1 MASNVPTKPLHDVSF
16 VIIDCNVDI
25 EWETLTNL
33 AKGCLKTGKKI
44 VDGLTFCWVGG
55 VGKLE
60 VDQNALDVEAFKN
73 AIAALDADAE
83 VKKSNLRIIR
93 EGRDKLLQETDW
105 MGNSDVAMSDDWKTY
120 RQALRDLPATT
131 TDPANPVYPTPPT
144 S

>member
-1 MASNVPTKPLHDVSF
+1 MGFEPTPSCHPHF
-16 VIIDCNVDI
+16 NN
-25 EWETLTNL
+25 TLDHSANL
-33 AKGCLKTGKKI
+33 SSYHLKTDKTI
-44 VDGLTFCWVGG
+44 VDGITFSWAG
-55 VGKLE
+55 GKLE
-60 VDQNALDVEAFKN
+60 VDQNCINVEAFKT
-73 AIAALDADAE
+73 AIAGLDLDEE
-83 VKKSNLRIIR
+83 VKKSNLKVIR